1 MKVSLKVIK
10 VEFVRAVLV
19 RKEGLTDEQ
28 SSSLIK
34 TEKLTIKE
42 TNMPH
47 SMANISRKFPEL
59 NISQLLASSYLCKGG
74 DIYIF
79 LLFSPSL
86 PQWR

>member
-1 MKVSLKVIK
+1 MTAGPRQAGKDLKVSLKVIK
-10 VEFVRAVLV
+10 VEFVRAALV

-59 NISQLLASSYLCKGG
+59 KYFAVAGIV
-74 DIYIF
+74 
-79 LLFSPSL
+79 LFM
-86 PQWR
+86 